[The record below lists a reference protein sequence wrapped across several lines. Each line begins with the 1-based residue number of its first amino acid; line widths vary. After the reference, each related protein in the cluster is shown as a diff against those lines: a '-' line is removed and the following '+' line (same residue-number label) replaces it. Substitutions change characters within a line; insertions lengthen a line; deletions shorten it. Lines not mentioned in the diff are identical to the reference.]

1 MPCWSSG
8 GLSANAKFPR
18 QDEAQALA
26 LAAQQVAMYTENWE
40 DSMPAFFDEDRPE
53 ECANY
58 MTERMSAGYELN
70 AIDNRLLAKIQQET
84 IGRLYM
90 VDSISIQIRL
100 Q

>member
-1 MPCWSSG
+1 
-8 GLSANAKFPR
+8 
-18 QDEAQALA
+18 
-26 LAAQQVAMYTENWE
+26 
-40 DSMPAFFDEDRPE
+40 MPAFFDEDRPE